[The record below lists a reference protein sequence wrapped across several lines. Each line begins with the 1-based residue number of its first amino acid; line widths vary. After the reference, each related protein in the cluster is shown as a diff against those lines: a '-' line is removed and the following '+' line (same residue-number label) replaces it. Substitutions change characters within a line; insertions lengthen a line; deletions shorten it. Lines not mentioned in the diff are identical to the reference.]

1 MRSML
6 TFSKAQLVSLVAS
19 GVDFMVTWLLVQS
32 LGVHAAIGNAKV
44 ACSATGSICGGFTHF
59 TISRTWVFSAQERKW
74 TAQLPRYILVWIG
87 NLILNVSGF
96 YLLTHYTTINYLL
109 AKIIVS
115 IGVAVFYNYVLQ
127 KRYVFK

>member
-1 MRSML
+1 MKRMI
-6 TFSKAQLVSLVAS
+6 TFSKAQLVSLLAS
-19 GVDFMVTWLLVQS
+19 GVDFLVTYALVQG
-32 LGVHAAIGNAKV
+32 LDAPKV
-44 ACSATGSICGGFTHF
+44 AGSATGSICGGVTHF
-59 TISRTWVFSAQERKW
+59 SISRNWVFSAQESKW
-74 TAQLPRYILVWIG
+74 TAQLTRYILVWIG

-96 YLLTHYTTINYLL
+96 YLLTHFTTMNYLL